1 MCRILRKL
9 WPTVRLELCEMNG
22 KNIRKRVFAYMIVC
36 FITSVTLAFGFIF
49 ALEEINNNSNACTD
63 SSTTEFIV
71 LLIIMIVLLKNLK
84 L

>member
-1 MCRILRKL
+1 MTPERQKWWDSLPAEEKRHY
-9 WPTVRLELCEMNG
+9 E
-22 KNIRKRVFAYMIVC
+22 NIRKRVFAYMIVC

-49 ALEEINNNSNACTD
+49 ALEVINNNSNACTD
-63 SSTTEFIV
+63 SGIIEFIV

>member
-1 MCRILRKL
+1 
-9 WPTVRLELCEMNG
+9 MNG

-49 ALEEINNNSNACTD
+49 ALEEINNNPNAYTD
-63 SSTTEFIV
+63 ASTIEFIV
-71 LLIIMIVLLKNLK
+71 LLIIMIVLFKNLK

>member
-22 KNIRKRVFAYMIVC
+22 RNIRKRVFAYMIVC
-36 FITSVTLAFGFIF
+36 FITAISAGYGYIF
-49 ALEEINNNSNACTD
+49 ALAELNNNSNVTD
-63 SSTTEFIV
+63 SGIIEFIV